1 MGGRVARM
9 WASESQIR
17 KPDCLSSLS
26 SSFSFFSTL
35 FEIICQ
41 MHMII
46 STYFLKMQSAS
57 LNNGEQYV
65 ESPEKIIHYRLTNV
79 MWTWGLHGSTNL
91 QNHYLLI
98 CNCICSFTHWVIH
111 KTLHEAVYSVHSK
124 SSLSTSWIPGSILFW
139 NLSSYEQS

>member
-1 MGGRVARM
+1 MGGEVAGM
-9 WASESQIR
+9 WASESQMR
-17 KPDCLSSLS
+17 KPDWLSSLS
-26 SSFSFFSTL
+26 SSCPFFSAL
-35 FEIICQ
+35 FEIIRQ
-41 MHMII
+41 MQMII
-46 STYFLKMQSAS
+46 STYFPKMQSAS

-98 CNCICSFTHWVIH
+98 CNCICSFIRWVIH

-124 SSLSTSWIPGSILFW
+124 SSLSTSWIPDSILFW
-139 NLSSYEQS
+139 NLSSYEHS

>member
-1 MGGRVARM
+1 MARM

-79 MWTWGLHGSTNL
+79 M
-91 QNHYLLI
+91 
-98 CNCICSFTHWVIH
+98 
-111 KTLHEAVYSVHSK
+111 
-124 SSLSTSWIPGSILFW
+124 
-139 NLSSYEQS
+139 